1 MAKSKKAAAQYE
13 SGTLAAFAV
22 VGILLI
28 ALGVVSLLAV
38 VGGLQ
43 GAFFSMVKRV
53 MQGLGGG
60 LCLGVSVLLIWAGV
74 LVAFSSGRSM
84 PKRGFLLFTL
94 LLFAVL
100 GIIDLVSRVGQ
111 DTLPAYLVKYNNQ
124 AALPAT
130 EASGYWNMI
139 CAAFNVCGASGAFG
153 GALGM
158 VLGWPAWTFLGTVL
172 GTVALGVIC
181 AACVLLVSRFD
192 ILQMVE
198 SVRDGWQARQQAIQ
212 QQRAQREYQEQLED
226 QRLQEQ
232 EDDRRMRS
240 PAFRRRVEA
249 EPPAQETPV
258 YPPYGSMMMQQPSMQ
273 QPPMP
278 QGGMPVYP
286 YGMPPVYPQQPP
298 AQPQAEI
305 YDELIIPEG
314 RQLPWR
320 KTEGKGKKK
329 EKQYQTR
336 MTFTPG
342 EMGADTTETQLP
354 DTLIMSA
361 SKRKAMDRIEEI
373 RRRKAE
379 IAGSVGEDG
388 VAEEA
393 APYAAVPP
401 QMAPTPIVPVAP
413 VQEAPAPPAQQAQ
426 APAAPQ
432 PQSAPQPP
440 QAEAVEDR
448 NAAYKRPA
456 GQPRPTPPA
465 GEPRPVERTPYAYPS
480 IDLLNIQQRRAAT
493 DTRAQDTAD
502 ATRLEK
508 TLESFGIPARVQR
521 VTHGPAVTR
530 FELGLVSSGVNV
542 KRIMSIADNIAL
554 DMAANGGVRIEIPIP
569 GTNLFGVEVPNKEI
583 QSVSLAEV
591 LLSPEMQAAKSPLA
605 VALGRDIAGR
615 AVICDLARMPHLLIA
630 GQTGSGKSVCINAIV
645 NSILFRSPPEEVR
658 MIMIDPK
665 VVELQCYNVVPHLL
679 IPVVSD
685 PHKAAGALQW
695 AVAEMLDRYHK
706 MQSKNVR
713 ELSAYNAKLGP
724 GEEKLPRI
732 VIIIDELADLMLACK
747 KEVEESIIRIA
758 QLARAAGIHMVVATQ
773 RPTVDVITGLIK
785 ANVPS
790 RIAFAVSSSIDSR
803 TILDQNGA
811 EKLLGRGDMFYF
823 PTGASAPI
831 RVQGCFLS
839 DVETER
845 VVGYIAQ
852 HSHVDFDPNVIEAM
866 ESDDGAGGPLSD
878 NDEESGADDR
888 LLEAIDMVINDGQ
901 ASISMLQRRMKIG
914 YARAGRLIDDMAAR
928 GIVSKSVGSK
938 PREVLISREEFEKIK
953 DTLV

>member
-1 MAKSKKAAAQYE
+1 
-13 SGTLAAFAV
+13 
-22 VGILLI
+22 
-28 ALGVVSLLAV
+28 
-38 VGGLQ
+38 
-43 GAFFSMVKRV
+43 
-53 MQGLGGG
+53 
-60 LCLGVSVLLIWAGV
+60 
-74 LVAFSSGRSM
+74 
-84 PKRGFLLFTL
+84 
-94 LLFAVL
+94 
-100 GIIDLVSRVGQ
+100 
-111 DTLPAYLVKYNNQ
+111 
-124 AALPAT
+124 
-130 EASGYWNMI
+130 
-139 CAAFNVCGASGAFG
+139 
-153 GALGM
+153 
-158 VLGWPAWTFLGTVL
+158 
-172 GTVALGVIC
+172 
-181 AACVLLVSRFD
+181 
-192 ILQMVE
+192 
-198 SVRDGWQARQQAIQ
+198 
-212 QQRAQREYQEQLED
+212 
-226 QRLQEQ
+226 
-232 EDDRRMRS
+232 
-240 PAFRRRVEA
+240 
-249 EPPAQETPV
+249 
-258 YPPYGSMMMQQPSMQ
+258 
-273 QPPMP
+273 
-278 QGGMPVYP
+278 
-286 YGMPPVYPQQPP
+286 
-298 AQPQAEI
+298 
-305 YDELIIPEG
+305 
-314 RQLPWR
+314 
-320 KTEGKGKKK
+320 
-329 EKQYQTR
+329 
-336 MTFTPG
+336 MTFTPS
-342 EMGADTTETQLP
+342 EMGADTTETPLP

-379 IAGSVGEDG
+379 IAGSVGEEG
-388 VAEEA
+388 NAV
-393 APYAAVPP
+393 PYAEVPP

-413 VQEAPAPPAQQAQ
+413 AQAQPNPPAAQ
-426 APAAPQ
+426 EPAAAPQ
-432 PQSAPQPP
+432 ASQTVPQPS
-440 QAEAVEDR
+440 QAEPTEDR

-456 GQPRPTPPA
+456 GQPRPEQPPA
-465 GEPRPVERTPYAYPS
+465 NEPRPVQHTPYAYPS
-480 IDLLNIQQRRAAT
+480 IDLLNAQQRHATT

-542 KRIMSIADNIAL
+542 KRIMSIADISL
-554 DMAANGGVRIEIPIP
+554 WTWRPNGGVLHEDSHS
-569 GTNLFGVEVPNKEI
+569 GTNLFGVEIPNKEI

-591 LLSPEMQAAKSPLA
+591 LLSPEMQSAKSPLA

-615 AVICDLARMPHLLIA
+615 AVICDLAKMPHLLIA
-630 GQTGSGKSVCINAIV
+630 GQTGSGKSVCINAII
-645 NSILFRSPPEEVR
+645 NSILFRSSPEEVR

-724 GEEKLPRI
+724 DEEKLPASSSLLTSWPTSCSPAR
-732 VIIIDELADLMLACK
+732 K
-747 KEVEESIIRIA
+747 KWKRASSALRSSR
-758 QLARAAGIHMVVATQ
+758 ARQASTWLWPRSAPPWMSLPASS
-773 RPTVDVITGLIK
+773 RPTCPRASPLRYLPASTAG
-785 ANVPS
+785 
-790 RIAFAVSSSIDSR
+790 